1 MRTIL
6 KRLLALFTRRRLD
19 RDLDDEIRAH
29 IDLLAAEYERGGMS
43 PADARLA
50 ARRAFGGAEQMKET
64 YRDRRGIPLL
74 ETMARDAR
82 YAVRALAR
90 DRGFAVVAILSLA
103 LGIGAT
109 TAVFN
114 VMNAVMLRPLAG
126 SDVSRIVV
134 LEPRRNNERYI
145 LFNPEF
151 EAIRARQHSLS
162 GMVAISER
170 PFQRVEFPSG
180 PSSYIAASLVSGS
193 YFEVLG
199 VMPALGRLLTAAD
212 DDGTAETADGACAA
226 VISDA
231 FWSRQYQR
239 RPDAIGSVLRL
250 RERDC
255 AIVGVAPPRFVG
267 HSAGRVPDVWFPL
280 RPLTERRLLEHQTL
294 AFYSG
299 VMGRLNPGVSRELAT
314 RDLTALYRDV
324 QALEPP
330 IPATQRQPPKPSE
343 LSLVAA
349 DGSTGLGGLRRQF
362 GEPLWIV
369 LGAVALTLLVAA
381 INVANLLL
389 SRGVAR
395 GPELATRMAL
405 GASRGRVTAQLVTE
419 GAVIAVAGGMLGVL
433 LSTAATPALASVI
446 SYQANGVVLDV
457 SLERRVLLIASAAT
471 MLTALVIGLI
481 PAVRATSLRASRSLV
496 IGDRSRS
503 DVGGQRVMRGLLVVQ
518 FAISLLL
525 VTAAGLLL
533 RTSIGLSG
541 IALGFEQEHV
551 VTLEINDEAPG
562 GSVSVNVPEDDE
574 TRMKR
579 AVTYQ
584 QLEDRLNA
592 VTDVRSASLAW
603 YGLFSTNDLWT
614 TVIDPLRP
622 EDRREAHLNFV
633 SARYF
638 ETVGMQ
644 VVRGRAFTLSDG
656 YDAPQV
662 AVVNE
667 TFVRE
672 RLGGRDPIGVQL
684 TPAYPGRPAA
694 PATIVGVVA
703 DSRYNNLRETKTGP
717 MFWAPLQQKPYRI
730 NSVNLRVTPGA
741 EAVVTRRAEDALRA
755 VSPYL
760 MVRQRTTLAEQVGR
774 TAGRERLLLN
784 LSVGF
789 GIFALVLAAIGL
801 HGTLAYS
808 VSRRRREIGVRL
820 ALGAQRSTVVR
831 QFLREAM
838 VLAAASAVIGVPM
851 ALGAGRWLRAFLYG
865 VAPQDPTTVLT
876 SCAVLVL
883 TVLVA
888 SSMPA
893 FGASR
898 VDPATALRSE

>member
-1 MRTIL
+1 MRTLL
-6 KRLLALFTRRRLD
+6 KRLRALFAGQRLD

-29 IDLLAAEYERGGMS
+29 IELLADQYERDGMS

-50 ARRAFGGAEQMKET
+50 ARRAFGGVEQMKES
-64 YRDRRGIPLL
+64 YRDRRGVPLL
-74 ETMARDAR
+74 ETMARDVR
-82 YAVRALAR
+82 YTMRTLVR
-90 DRGFAVVAILSLA
+90 DRGFALVAILSLA

-109 TAVFN
+109 IAVFN
-114 VMNAVMLRPLAG
+114 VMNAAMLRPLGAAAV
-126 SDVSRIVV
+126 DQLVV
-134 LEPRRNNERYI
+134 LEPRRNAERYL

-151 EAIRARQHSLS
+151 EALRDRQRSLS
-162 GMVAISER
+162 GMFAISER

-180 PSSYIAASLVSGS
+180 SSSYVAASLVSGS
-193 YFEVLG
+193 YFDVLG
-199 VMPALGRLLTAAD
+199 VAAAAGRLLAAAD
-212 DDGTAETADGACAA
+212 DEGSAEESGPCAA

-231 FWSRQYQR
+231 FWSRQYDR
-239 RPDAIGSVLRL
+239 RQDAIGSTLRL

-255 AIVGVAPPRFVG
+255 AIVGVAAPRFVG

-280 RPLTERRLLEHQTL
+280 RPLTEQRLLEHQTL

-299 VMGRLNPGVSRELAT
+299 VMGRLKSDVTREQAE
-314 RDLTALYRDV
+314 RELTALYRDI

-330 IPATQRQPPKPSE
+330 LPPLARQPPKASE
-343 LSLVAA
+343 LSMGVV
-349 DGSTGLGGLRRQF
+349 DGASGLGGLRRQF
-362 GEPLWIV
+362 GEPLWMV
-369 LGAVALTLLVAA
+369 LGAVALALLVAA

-389 SRGVAR
+389 ARGVAR

-405 GASRGRVTAQLVTE
+405 GASRGRLAAQLVTE
-419 GAVIAVAGGMLGVL
+419 GSVIALAGGVLGVL
-433 LSTAATPALASVI
+433 LSMAATPALASVI
-446 SYQANGVVLDV
+446 SYQSNGVVLDV
-457 SLERRVLLIASAAT
+457 SLDHRVLLIASGAT

-481 PAVRATSLRASRSLV
+481 PAVRANGLRASQSLV

-503 DVGGQRVMRGLLVVQ
+503 DAGGQRIMRGLLVVQ

-541 IALGFEQEHV
+541 IALGFEREHV
-551 VTLEINDEAPG
+551 VAFEIADEAPG
-562 GSVSVNVPEDDE
+562 GSASINVPDDDE
-574 TRMKR
+574 TKRKR
-579 AVTYQ
+579 AATYQ

-592 VTDVRSASLAW
+592 IPDARSASVAW
-603 YGLFSTNDLWT
+603 YGLFSANDLWT

-656 YDAPQV
+656 YDAPPV

-672 RLGGRDPIGVQL
+672 RLGGRDPIGAQL
-684 TPAYPGRPAA
+684 TLGTPGP
-694 PATIVGVVA
+694 PSPPVTVVGVVA
-703 DSRYNNLRETKTGP
+703 DSRYNNLRETKTGS
-717 MFWAPLQQKPYRI
+717 MFWAPLQQRPYRI

-760 MVRQRTTLAEQVGR
+760 MVRQRTTLLEQVGR

-784 LSVGF
+784 LSLGF
-789 GIFALVLAAIGL
+789 GVFALVLAAIGL

-820 ALGAQRSTVVR
+820 ALGAQRSTVVH
-831 QFLREAM
+831 QFLREAIA
-838 VLAAASAVIGVPM
+838 LAGASAVIGIPM
-851 ALGAGRWLRAFLYG
+851 ALGAGQWLRAFLYG
-865 VAPQDPTTVLT
+865 VAPQDPATVIT
-876 SCAVLVL
+876 ACAVLVL

-888 SSMPA
+888 SSVPA
-893 FGASR
+893 FRASR
-898 VDPATALRSE
+898 VDPVEALRSE